1 VLLVGRVLDVEPL
14 WTDRDDLQ
22 VVQLG
27 VEVFFLLARVV
38 DLVPLDLDRI
48 EGLATRHRLVLIS

>member
-1 VLLVGRVLDVEPL
+1 MLLVGRVLDVEPL

-48 EGLATRHRLVLIS
+48 EGLATRHRLVLIA

>member
-48 EGLATRHRLVLIS
+48 EGLATRHRLVLIA